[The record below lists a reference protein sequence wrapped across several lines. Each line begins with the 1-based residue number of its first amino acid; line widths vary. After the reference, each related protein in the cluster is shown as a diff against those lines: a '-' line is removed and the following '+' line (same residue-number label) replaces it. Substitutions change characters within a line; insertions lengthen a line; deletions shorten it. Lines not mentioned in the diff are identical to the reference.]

1 MPTLIFRHRTPVE
14 TGLPNSDIERV
25 VTLLPEACMN
35 LPTHPPKGQR
45 QSLDQL
51 WLTKLEQEGRG
62 ELLRCIPKRP
72 SALGIAVT
80 QFNEGQYWQCH
91 ETLEEIWLPE
101 EYPLRLFYH
110 GLIKAAVGLLNLQ
123 RHNRRG
129 AGKKLKDAK
138 CTLSPFVPSMMGI
151 DIAKL
156 LADIKQRLE
165 LIDSDLVSIQDAI
178 YPLPAVQI
186 HDSG

>member
-1 MPTLIFRHRTPVE
+1 
-14 TGLPNSDIERV
+14 
-25 VTLLPEACMN
+25 MN

-62 ELLRCIPKRP
+62 ALPDCIPKRP
-72 SALGIAVT
+72 PALRLAVT
-80 QFNEGQYWQCH
+80 QFNQGQYWECH
-91 ETLEEIWLPE
+91 ETLEEIWLSE

-110 GLIKAAVGLLNLQ
+110 GLIKAAVGLLHLD
-123 RHNRRG
+123 RHNRLG
-129 AGKKLKDAK
+129 ANLKLRDAERAL
-138 CTLSPFVPSMMGI
+138 TPFIPDMMGI
-151 DIAKL
+151 DIAKF

-165 LIDSDLVSIQDAI
+165 LIENSTDSVQDAA
-178 YPLPAVQI
+178 YALPAVQI

>member
-1 MPTLIFRHRTPVE
+1 
-14 TGLPNSDIERV
+14 
-25 VTLLPEACMN
+25 MN

-62 ELLRCIPKRP
+62 ALPHRIPKRP
-72 SALGIAVT
+72 PALRLAVT
-80 QFNEGQYWQCH
+80 QFNQGQYWECH
-91 ETLEEIWLPE
+91 ETLEEIWLSE

-110 GLIKAAVGLLNLQ
+110 GLIKAAVGLLHLE

-129 AGKKLKDAK
+129 ANLKLRDAERAL
-138 CTLSPFVPSMMGI
+138 TPFIPDMMGI
-151 DIAKL
+151 DIAKF

-165 LIDSDLVSIQDAI
+165 LIESGTDSVQDAV
-178 YPLPAVQI
+178 YALPAVQI

>member
-1 MPTLIFRHRTPVE
+1 
-14 TGLPNSDIERV
+14 
-25 VTLLPEACMN
+25 MN

-91 ETLEEIWLPE
+91 ETLEEIWMPE

-110 GLIKAAVGLLNLQ
+110 GLIKAAVGLLHLE
-123 RHNRRG
+123 RHNRLG
-129 AGKKLKDAK
+129 ANLKLKDAER
-138 CTLSPFVPSMMGI
+138 TLTPFLPDMMGL

-165 LIDSDLVSIQDAI
+165 LIDSDPVSIRDAGC
-178 YPLPAVQI
+178 PLPAVQI

>member
-1 MPTLIFRHRTPVE
+1 
-14 TGLPNSDIERV
+14 
-25 VTLLPEACMN
+25 MN

-62 ELLRCIPKRP
+62 ALLRCIPKRP

-91 ETLEEIWLPE
+91 ETLEEIWLSE

-110 GLIKAAVGLLNLQ
+110 GLIKAAVGLLHLE
-123 RHNRRG
+123 RHNRLG
-129 AGKKLKDAK
+129 ANLKLRDAERAL
-138 CTLSPFVPSMMGI
+138 TPFIPDMMGI
-151 DIAKL
+151 DIAKF

-165 LIDSDLVSIQDAI
+165 LIESGTDSVQDAA
-178 YPLPAVQI
+178 YALPTVQI

>member
-1 MPTLIFRHRTPVE
+1 
-14 TGLPNSDIERV
+14 
-25 VTLLPEACMN
+25 MN

-62 ELLRCIPKRP
+62 ALPRCRPKRP
-72 SALGIAVT
+72 PELRIAVT
-80 QFNEGQYWQCH
+80 QFNQGLYWQCH
-91 ETLEEIWLPE
+91 ETLEEIWMSE
-101 EYPLRLFYH
+101 EYPWRLFYH
-110 GLIKAAVGLLNLQ
+110 GLIKAAVGLLHLE
-123 RHNRRG
+123 RHNRLG
-129 AGKKLKDAK
+129 AIIKLNDAERA
-138 CTLSPFVPSMMGI
+138 LAPFIPDMMGI

-165 LIDSDLVSIQDAI
+165 LIDSDLVSIQDAV

>member
-1 MPTLIFRHRTPVE
+1 ME
-14 TGLPNSDIERV
+14 TGLPNSGIERV
-25 VTLLPEACMN
+25 VTLLPEAYMN

-62 ELLRCIPKRP
+62 ALLRCIPKRP

-91 ETLEEIWLPE
+91 ETLEEIWMPE

-110 GLIKAAVGLLNLQ
+110 GLIKAAVGLLHLE
-123 RHNRRG
+123 RHNRLG
-129 AGKKLKDAK
+129 ARLKLKDAER
-138 CTLSPFVPSMMGI
+138 TLAPFVPDMMGI

-156 LADIKQRLE
+156 LADIKQRLK
-165 LIDSDLVSIQDAI
+165 LIDGDLDSMQDSVD
-178 YPLPAVQI
+178 PLPAVKI
-186 HDSG
+186 HDSAMKER